1 MKNAELKVSLQT
13 PNPTFRSFFMC
24 QGHTMLQ
31 FLGQL
36 AMIMPRLLSQIALYL
51 LAPSTNGIRWC
62 FKNGAQETRRFSRFC
77 VRTVRGCVNY
87 DGVIQETV
95 CRDIEAVIRRR
106 IAVAYLCSL

>member
-13 PNPTFRSFFMC
+13 PNPKFRSFFMS

-51 LAPSTNGIRWC
+51 LAPFSNGI
-62 FKNGAQETRRFSRFC
+62 
-77 VRTVRGCVNY
+77 
-87 DGVIQETV
+87 
-95 CRDIEAVIRRR
+95 
-106 IAVAYLCSL
+106 

>member
-13 PNPTFRSFFMC
+13 PNPTFRSIFMC

-51 LAPSTNGIRWC
+51 LAPSSNGIRWC
-62 FKNGAQETRRFSRFC
+62 FKNGAQEIRRFSRFC
-77 VRTVRGCVNY
+77 VRTVKG
-87 DGVIQETV
+87 
-95 CRDIEAVIRRR
+95 
-106 IAVAYLCSL
+106 LCQL